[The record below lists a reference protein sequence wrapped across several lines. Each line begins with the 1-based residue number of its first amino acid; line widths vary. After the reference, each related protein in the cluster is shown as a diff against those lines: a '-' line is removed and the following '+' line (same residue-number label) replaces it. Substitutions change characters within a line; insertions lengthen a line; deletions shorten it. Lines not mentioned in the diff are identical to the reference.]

1 MARSPIMR
9 SVRHSVTR
17 ADASLVMRAATTG
30 SVERSLRDLLAH
42 VTGVSL
48 DGADVHH
55 DGVRVSLSTES
66 VLVVAHLACEGT
78 HPILEVAWRNA
89 TSPPEKRTRA
99 H

>member
-1 MARSPIMR
+1 MR

-17 ADASLVMRAATTG
+17 ADASLVVRAVTTG

-42 VTGVSL
+42 ITGVAL

-55 DGVRVSLSTES
+55 DGVRVSLDTES
-66 VLVVAHLACEGT
+66 VAVVAHLAREGM
-78 HPILEVAWRNA
+78 HPVLDVAWRHA